1 MTCIYMY
8 HIHRKMEFPGRGL
21 SQMHVSDVEMEIAP
35 GGSDSPVGTWHKVAE
50 LQASFFCQC
59 QGSIGVVYKS

>member
-1 MTCIYMY
+1 
-8 HIHRKMEFPGRGL
+8 
-21 SQMHVSDVEMEIAP
+21 MHVSDVEMEIAP

-59 QGSIGVVYKS
+59 QGSLGVVYKS